1 MSQKSSA
8 KKAAAEAEAT
18 RLHDEMEAREFR
30 RLDARV
36 TELSESVAATLT
48 RVIGGPPLTRC
59 GSLLGAA
66 AAEGAGHAPVIV
78 VRLCWPI
85 GFARLAL
92 AREAGGTEAHNVLKG
107 WTAVAGSRGRDEG
120 ARCGESMCGK
130 ERAPSVERD
139 RAREIAL

>member
-18 RLHDEMEAREFR
+18 RLHDEKEAREFR

-92 AREAGGTEAHNVLKG
+92 AARARGGWDRSAHCVEG
-107 WTAVAGSRGRDEG
+107 VDRGSRVERQGRGCAVRREHVWE
-120 ARCGESMCGK
+120 R
-130 ERAPSVERD
+130 ERAISRERQS
-139 RAREIAL
+139 